1 MKYGSSN
8 HPLAE
13 DIYIEYKTQTIKLI
27 KLKYG
32 WPADATD
39 DKMKL
44 IYRIVKMD
52 FPDMIEDIKNF
63 VTVSPDIK
71 DNAYFYCAFDLA
83 RNGDIDRAVKFIDTL
98 TLEDRKEVCI
108 KTINIVLV
116 GILSLSI
123 DLGIISS
130 YNFIL
135 QKYLNEDEFESAE
148 EEDNMKEYLKLI
160 KNRLNDEKY
169 DNLIKDMKKINFLR
183 RNYNI
188 NLDYE
193 DLTDNAVV
201 NMVYFERG
209 IQIMV
214 CEVIGKTNSST
225 YLLEIIEKTNT
236 LAKWLN
242 INLLEGLYTVAGYV
256 NNIRFTCSIIDY
268 LLTTF
273 DFDNL
278 NIDCGLDLVILVI
291 AQQIKCNVCGKLYT
305 LNYR

>member
-123 DLGIISS
+123 DLR
-130 YNFIL
+130 
-135 QKYLNEDEFESAE
+135 
-148 EEDNMKEYLKLI
+148 DNK
-160 KNRLNDEKY
+160 
-169 DNLIKDMKKINFLR
+169 
-183 RNYNI
+183 
-188 NLDYE
+188 
-193 DLTDNAVV
+193 
-201 NMVYFERG
+201 
-209 IQIMV
+209 
-214 CEVIGKTNSST
+214 
-225 YLLEIIEKTNT
+225 
-236 LAKWLN
+236 
-242 INLLEGLYTVAGYV
+242 
-256 NNIRFTCSIIDY
+256 
-268 LLTTF
+268 
-273 DFDNL
+273 
-278 NIDCGLDLVILVI
+278 
-291 AQQIKCNVCGKLYT
+291 
-305 LNYR
+305 